1 MKSSSREIRTAATP
15 GLGILDEYPRVRLC
29 RLPTPLEAM
38 PNLGRA
44 LGGARVY
51 VKRDDCT
58 DLAFGGNKVRQ
69 LEFYLGEARQQG
81 ADTIL
86 ITGAVQSNFV
96 RLAAAAA
103 RRSGMDCHIQLEE
116 RVRRDDSLYRNSG
129 NVLLDRILGATLY
142 SYPEGEDE
150 EGADRRVAEIAEEL
164 KGEGRRPY
172 IIPLGPGHPPLGA
185 LGYVVA
191 AKELLEQIASG
202 QLSIDE
208 VVVPSGS
215 GHTHG
220 GLLFGLRALGSQVRV
235 TGVCVRR
242 NAGPQKERIR
252 DRCGEIAELLETAN
266 PVADEDIRIVD
277 DFLAPGYGRLNPP
290 TLEAIRM
297 AGSLEGL
304 ILDPVY
310 TGKTMAG
317 LIHRARRSGP
327 ECSFLLMHTGGTPAI
342 FAYGAELTAELE
354 RRVPTADSDSERRFP
369 TADSCGDRDVPAPMG
384 D

>member
-1 MKSSSREIRTAATP
+1 
-15 GLGILDEYPRVRLC
+15 
-29 RLPTPLEAM
+29 M
-38 PNLGRA
+38 PNLGEA
-44 LGGARVY
+44 LGGAGVY

-69 LEFYLGEARQQG
+69 LEFYLGEARLQG

-103 RRSGMDCHIQLEE
+103 RKSGMDCHIQLEE
-116 RVRRDDSLYRNSG
+116 RVPRDDPLYRNSG

-164 KGEGRRPY
+164 KGEGRCPY
-172 IIPLGPGHPPLGA
+172 IIPLGPGNPPLGA

-191 AKELLEQIASG
+191 AEELLEQIASRK
-202 QLSIDE
+202 LSIDE

-220 GLLFGLRALGSQVRV
+220 GLLFGLRALGSRVRV

-242 NAGPQKERIR
+242 NAGPQRERIR
-252 DRCGEIAELLETAN
+252 DRCREIAEMLETAN
-266 PVADEDIRIVD
+266 PVGDEDIRGD
-277 DFLAPGYGRLNPP
+277 RRLPGAGVRAVEP
-290 TLEAIRM
+290 AH
-297 AGSLEGL
+297 AGSDSDGRRYGGSDPGSGL
-304 ILDPVY
+304 HGEDHGGSDPP
-310 TGKTMAG
+310 GPEQ
-317 LIHRARRSGP
+317 RSGA
-327 ECSFLLMHTGGTPAI
+327 L
-342 FAYGAELTAELE
+342 
-354 RRVPTADSDSERRFP
+354 
-369 TADSCGDRDVPAPMG
+369 VPADAHWWDAG
-384 D
+384 DFRLRLGTDRRIGVSMLQVVGANRCFHPVSLVRDLSGPKGTGLGGAFFRRR

>member
-1 MKSSSREIRTAATP
+1 MAAKP
-15 GLGILDEYPRVRLC
+15 GLGTLGEFPRLRLC

-38 PNLGRA
+38 PNLGEA
-44 LGGARVY
+44 LGGAGVY

-69 LEFYLGEARQQG
+69 LEFYLGEARLQG

-103 RRSGMDCHIQLEE
+103 SKSGMDCHIQLEE
-116 RVRRDDSLYRNSG
+116 RVPRDDPLYRNSG

-172 IIPLGPGHPPLGA
+172 IIPLGPGNPPLGA

-191 AKELLEQIASG
+191 AEELLEQIASRKF
-202 QLSIDE
+202 SIDE

-220 GLLFGLRALGSQVRV
+220 GLLFGLRALGSRVRV

-242 NAGPQKERIR
+242 TAGPQKERIR
-252 DRCGEIAELLETAN
+252 ARCREIAELLETAN
-266 PVADEDIRIVD
+266 PVTDKDIRVID

-290 TLEAIRM
+290 TLEALRM

-317 LIHRARRSGP
+317 LIHRARSSGP
-327 ECSFLLMHTGGTPAI
+327 GRSFLLMHTGGTPAI
-342 FAYGAELTAELE
+342 FAYGSELTAELE
-354 RRVPTADSDSERRFP
+354 RRFP
-369 TADSCGDRDVPAPMG
+369 AADSCGDRDVPAPMG

>member
-1 MKSSSREIRTAATP
+1 MAEIH
-15 GLGILDEYPRVRLC
+15 GLGTLEEFPRLRLC

-38 PNLGRA
+38 PNLGQA
-44 LGGARVY
+44 LGGARVH

-69 LEFYLGEARQQG
+69 LEFYLGEARLQG

-103 RRSGMDCHIQLEE
+103 RKSGMDCHIQLEE
-116 RVRRDDSLYRNSG
+116 RVSRDDSLYRNSG

-142 SYPEGEDE
+142 SYPQGEDE
-150 EGADRRVAEIAEEL
+150 EGADRRVSEIAEEL
-164 KGEGRRPY
+164 RGEGRRSY

-191 AKELLEQIASG
+191 AQELLEQMASR
-202 QLSIDE
+202 QFCIDE

-220 GLLFGLRALGSQVRV
+220 GLLFGLRALGSKVRV

-242 NAGPQKERIR
+242 NAAPQRERIR
-252 DRCGEIAELLETAN
+252 DRCREIAELLETAN
-266 PVADEDIRIVD
+266 PVAGEDIRIVD

-310 TGKTMAG
+310 TGKAMAG
-317 LIHRARRSGP
+317 LIHRARREPGR
-327 ECSFLLMHTGGTPAI
+327 SFVLMHTGGTPAV
-342 FAYGAELTAELE
+342 FAYGEELTAAL
-354 RRVPTADSDSERRFP
+354 
-369 TADSCGDRDVPAPMG
+369 
-384 D
+384 